1 MRAAEQADSRAGET
15 AAPQV
20 GETVAAQAGETGA
33 ARTGGSGEMAL
44 AQAEVVAAG
53 WRGAGRYA
61 PSPSGDLHLG
71 NFRTAVLAWLF
82 AKHEGR
88 EFRMRIDDI
97 DAQRSSEESAEQQLL
112 DLATMGI
119 GYEGRLW
126 RQQECW
132 SEYEK
137 ALQALREKGLVYECY
152 CSRKDIAEAVRAP
165 HAAPGAYPGTC
176 RELGESE
183 RAAKRA
189 ELAARGRVPALR
201 LRAGVD
207 EWEVRERFAVGA
219 DGGSA
224 SDGSAGG
231 VYRGAV
237 DDMVLRRG
245 GNVPKASAG
254 GGDAGASAG
263 GNAVA
268 DAMDGEASAGASARA
283 QGEPVNRNYA
293 YNLAVVVDDALAGV
307 GQVVRGDDL
316 LSSAPRQA
324 YLAHLLGVP
333 PVEYVHVPLVLGPD
347 GKRLAKRDGAVT
359 LRDFP
364 DGAEGMMRWI
374 AESLG
379 EAVDISA
386 AEAAGAAGAAAESGA
401 AEAVGATG
409 TAAETGA
416 VETAGA
422 ETAET
427 GVAKAAGATG
437 IDATAGGIT
446 PTALLRTFRPELLP
460 REPVTWQPTETSAN

>member
-1 MRAAEQADSRAGET
+1 M
-15 AAPQV
+15 
-20 GETVAAQAGETGA
+20 
-33 ARTGGSGEMAL
+33 
-44 AQAEVVAAG
+44 AEVASG
-53 WRGAGRYA
+53 GQRGAGRYA

-97 DAQRSSEESAEQQLL
+97 DAQRSSEESAKQQLW

-137 ALQALREKGLVYECY
+137 ALEALRVRGLVYECY

-176 RELGESE
+176 RDLGESE

-207 EWEVRERFAVGA
+207 EWEVRERFAVG
-219 DGGSA
+219 
-224 SDGSAGG
+224 GG

-245 GNVPKASAG
+245 GNAPKGAG
-254 GGDAGASAG
+254 APDGGDAGPGVGASAG
-263 GNAVA
+263 GA
-268 DAMDGEASAGASARA
+268 DSGG
-283 QGEPVNRNYA
+283 QVNRDYA

-324 YLAHLLGVP
+324 YLAHLLGLP

-364 DGAEGMMRWI
+364 GGAQGMLRWI
-374 AESLG
+374 ADSLG
-379 EAVDISA
+379 EAVDVSA
-386 AEAAGAAGAAAESGA
+386 AEAAGAAGAAGATEAAGTGEAGA
-401 AEAVGATG
+401 AEVP
-409 TAAETGA
+409 
-416 VETAGA
+416 
-422 ETAET
+422 
-427 GVAKAAGATG
+427 AAG
-437 IDATAGGIT
+437 GGT
-446 PTALLRTFRPELLP
+446 SPADMLRNFRPELLP
-460 REPVTWQPTETSAN
+460 REPVTWRPAENAED

>member
-1 MRAAEQADSRAGET
+1 METGGDGMTRAEAQAAPAAEEQ
-15 AAPQV
+15 
-20 GETVAAQAGETGA
+20 AAQAGETQA
-33 ARTGGSGEMAL
+33 EPQAGE
-44 AQAEVVAAG
+44 AQAAQAGELAEVASG
-53 WRGAGRYA
+53 GQRGAGRYA

-97 DAQRSSEESAEQQLL
+97 DAQRSSEESAKQQLR

-119 GYEGRLW
+119 GFEGRLW

-137 ALQALREKGLVYECY
+137 ALQALRVRGLVYECY

-207 EWEVRERFAVGA
+207 EWEVRERFAVG
-219 DGGSA
+219 
-224 SDGSAGG
+224 GG

-245 GNVPKASAG
+245 GNAPKGAGARAGAGVGAGAPDG
-254 GGDAGASAG
+254 GGADSG
-263 GNAVA
+263 G
-268 DAMDGEASAGASARA
+268 
-283 QGEPVNRNYA
+283 QVNRDYA

-324 YLAHLLGVP
+324 YLAHLLGLP

-364 DGAEGMMRWI
+364 GGAQGMLRWI

-379 EAVDISA
+379 EAVDVSA
-386 AEAAGAAGAAAESGA
+386 AEAAGAAGADGA
-401 AEAVGATG
+401 AEAAGTG
-409 TAAETGA
+409 EAGAAE
-416 VETAGA
+416 VP
-422 ETAET
+422 
-427 GVAKAAGATG
+427 AAG
-437 IDATAGGIT
+437 GGIS
-446 PTALLRTFRPELLP
+446 PADMLRNFRPELLP
-460 REPVTWQPTETSAN
+460 REPVTWRPAGTLAD

>member
-1 MRAAEQADSRAGET
+1 M
-15 AAPQV
+15 
-20 GETVAAQAGETGA
+20 
-33 ARTGGSGEMAL
+33 
-44 AQAEVVAAG
+44 AEVASG
-53 WRGAGRYA
+53 GQRGAGRYA

-88 EFRMRIDDI
+88 EFRIRIDDI
-97 DAQRSSEESAEQQLL
+97 DAQRSSEESAKQQLR

-137 ALQALREKGLVYECY
+137 ALEALRVRGLVYECY

-165 HAAPGAYPGTC
+165 HAAPGAC

-207 EWEVRERFAVGA
+207 EWEVRERFAVG
-219 DGGSA
+219 
-224 SDGSAGG
+224 GG

-245 GNVPKASAG
+245 GNAPKGAG
-254 GGDAGASAG
+254 ARAGAGAGGDAGAG
-263 GNAVA
+263 
-268 DAMDGEASAGASARA
+268 AGAGPPGG
-283 QGEPVNRNYA
+283 QVNRDYA

-324 YLAHLLGVP
+324 YLAHLLGLP

-364 DGAEGMMRWI
+364 GGAQGMLRWI
-374 AESLG
+374 ADSLG

-386 AEAAGAAGAAAESGA
+386 AETVGAEVEAAGAAGAAGEP
-401 AEAVGATG
+401 EVAVG
-409 TAAETGA
+409 
-416 VETAGA
+416 
-422 ETAET
+422 
-427 GVAKAAGATG
+427 
-437 IDATAGGIT
+437 GGIS
-446 PTALLRTFRPELLP
+446 PADMLRTFRPELLP
-460 REPVTWQPTETSAN
+460 REPVTWRPAENAEA

>member
-1 MRAAEQADSRAGET
+1 MTRAEAV
-15 AAPQV
+15 QV
-20 GETVAAQAGETGA
+20 AQAAQAAE
-33 ARTGGSGEMAL
+33 
-44 AQAEVVAAG
+44 AQAAQATELAEVASG
-53 WRGAGRYA
+53 GQRGAGRYA

-97 DAQRSSEESAEQQLL
+97 DAQRSSEESAKQQLQ

-119 GYEGRLW
+119 GFEGRLW

-176 RELGESE
+176 RDLGESE

-207 EWEVRERFAVGA
+207 EWEVRERFAVG
-219 DGGSA
+219 
-224 SDGSAGG
+224 GG

-245 GNVPKASAG
+245 GNAPKGAGAGVGAG
-254 GGDAGASAG
+254 GAPDGGGADSG
-263 GNAVA
+263 G
-268 DAMDGEASAGASARA
+268 
-283 QGEPVNRNYA
+283 QVNRDYA

-324 YLAHLLGVP
+324 YLAHLLGLP

-364 DGAEGMMRWI
+364 GGAQGMLRWI
-374 AESLG
+374 ADSLG
-379 EAVDISA
+379 EAVDVSA
-386 AEAAGAAGAAAESGA
+386 AETVGAEVEAAGVAGAAGEP
-401 AEAVGATG
+401 EVAVG
-409 TAAETGA
+409 
-416 VETAGA
+416 
-422 ETAET
+422 
-427 GVAKAAGATG
+427 
-437 IDATAGGIT
+437 GGIS
-446 PTALLRTFRPELLP
+446 PAGMLRTFRPELLP
-460 REPVTWQPTETSAN
+460 REPVTWRPAENAED

>member
-1 MRAAEQADSRAGET
+1 MVRAAGQAEAAGGEQRGLVARAAEAAIAEQVDSRAGET
-15 AAPQV
+15 AQV
-20 GETVAAQAGETGA
+20 QK
-33 ARTGGSGEMAL
+33 
-44 AQAEVVAAG
+44 AES
-53 WRGAGRYA
+53 RGAGRYA

-97 DAQRSSEESAEQQLL
+97 DAQRSSEESAKQQLL

-137 ALQALREKGLVYECY
+137 ALQTLREKGLVYECY

-165 HAAPGAYPGTC
+165 HAVPGAYPGTC
-176 RELGESE
+176 RDLGESE

-207 EWEVRERFAVGA
+207 EWEVRERFAVE
-219 DGGSA
+219 
-224 SDGSAGG
+224 GG

-245 GNVPKASAG
+245 GNAPKGSGA
-254 GGDAGASAG
+254 GGDAGAPG
-263 GNAVA
+263 GDVKA
-268 DAMDGEASAGASARA
+268 DGGAGAPGGS
-283 QGEPVNRNYA
+283 VNRDYA

-324 YLAHLLGVP
+324 YLAHLLGLP

-364 DGAEGMMRWI
+364 GGAEGMLRWI

-386 AEAAGAAGAAAESGA
+386 AEVMA
-401 AEAVGATG
+401 
-409 TAAETGA
+409 
-416 VETAGA
+416 
-422 ETAET
+422 AET
-427 GVAKAAGATG
+427 GVADANAVGASSVEMAGTEAEAA
-437 IDATAGGIT
+437 DAGGIT
-446 PTALLRTFRPELLP
+446 PAALLPTFRPELLP
-460 REPVTWQPTETSAN
+460 RGPVTWRPEDTPAD

>member
-1 MRAAEQADSRAGET
+1 MVRAAEQAET
-15 AAPQV
+15 AGGDKPAAERP
-20 GETVAAQAGETGA
+20 GEPGGE
-33 ARTGGSGEMAL
+33 R
-44 AQAEVVAAG
+44 
-53 WRGAGRYA
+53 RGAGRYA

-97 DAQRSSEESAEQQLL
+97 DAQRSSEESAKQQLL

-119 GYEGRLW
+119 GHEGRLW

-165 HAAPGAYPGTC
+165 HAVPGAYPGTC
-176 RELGESE
+176 RDLGESE

-207 EWEVRERFAVGA
+207 EWEVRERFAVE
-219 DGGSA
+219 
-224 SDGSAGG
+224 GG

-245 GNVPKASAG
+245 GNAPKGSGAG
-254 GGDAGASAG
+254 VGAAAPDGGDAGAGAG
-263 GNAVA
+263 GDTGV
-268 DAMDGEASAGASARA
+268 
-283 QGEPVNRNYA
+283 PVNRDYA

-324 YLAHLLGVP
+324 YLAHLLGLP

-364 DGAEGMMRWI
+364 GGAEGMLRWI

-379 EAVDISA
+379 EAVDVSA
-386 AEAAGAAGAAAESGA
+386 AETAAAETVGAEVEAAGVAGAAGEP
-401 AEAVGATG
+401 E
-409 TAAETGA
+409 
-416 VETAGA
+416 
-422 ETAET
+422 
-427 GVAKAAGATG
+427 AAG
-437 IDATAGGIT
+437 AGGIT
-446 PTALLRTFRPELLP
+446 PAGLLPTFWPELLP
-460 REPVTWQPTETSAN
+460 REPVTWHPAETPAD

>member
-1 MRAAEQADSRAGET
+1 MVRAAEQAEAAGGEQRGLEARAVEAAIAERAGET
-15 AAPQV
+15 AQ
-20 GETVAAQAGETGA
+20 AQQTE
-33 ARTGGSGEMAL
+33 S
-44 AQAEVVAAG
+44 
-53 WRGAGRYA
+53 RGAGRYA

-176 RELGESE
+176 RDLGESE

-245 GNVPKASAG
+245 GNVPKVSAG

-263 GNAVA
+263 VNAGA
-268 DAMDGEASAGASARA
+268 DAMGGDAGAGAGA
-283 QGEPVNRNYA
+283 DAPGGPVNRDYA

-324 YLAHLLGVP
+324 YLAHLLGLP

-347 GKRLAKRDGAVT
+347 GKL
-359 LRDFP
+359 
-364 DGAEGMMRWI
+364 
-374 AESLG
+374 SL
-379 EAVDISA
+379 IH
-386 AEAAGAAGAAAESGA
+386 
-401 AEAVGATG
+401 
-409 TAAETGA
+409 
-416 VETAGA
+416 
-422 ETAET
+422 
-427 GVAKAAGATG
+427 
-437 IDATAGGIT
+437 I
-446 PTALLRTFRPELLP
+446 
-460 REPVTWQPTETSAN
+460 

>member
-1 MRAAEQADSRAGET
+1 MVREAEQAEVAGGETRAAEEQATAEAATVEQAET
-15 AAPQV
+15 AGGDKPAAERP
-20 GETVAAQAGETGA
+20 GEPGGE
-33 ARTGGSGEMAL
+33 R
-44 AQAEVVAAG
+44 
-53 WRGAGRYA
+53 RGAGRYA

-97 DAQRSSEESAEQQLL
+97 DAQRSSEESAKQQLL

-119 GYEGRLW
+119 GHEGRLW

-132 SEYEK
+132 SEYEN

-165 HAAPGAYPGTC
+165 HAVPGAYPGTC
-176 RELGESE
+176 RDLGESE

-189 ELAARGRVPALR
+189 ELTARGRVPALR

-207 EWEVRERFAVGA
+207 EWEVRERFAVE
-219 DGGSA
+219 
-224 SDGSAGG
+224 GG

-245 GNVPKASAG
+245 GNAPKGSGAG
-254 GGDAGASAG
+254 VGAAAPDGGDAGAGAG
-263 GNAVA
+263 GDTGV
-268 DAMDGEASAGASARA
+268 
-283 QGEPVNRNYA
+283 PVNRDYA
-293 YNLAVVVDDALAGV
+293 YNLAVVVDDTLAGV

-324 YLAHLLGVP
+324 YLAHLLGLP

-364 DGAEGMMRWI
+364 GGAEGMLRWI

-379 EAVDISA
+379 EAVDVSA
-386 AEAAGAAGAAAESGA
+386 AETAAAET
-401 AEAVGATG
+401 VGA
-409 TAAETGA
+409 E
-416 VETAGA
+416 VE
-422 ETAET
+422 
-427 GVAKAAGATG
+427 AAG
-437 IDATAGGIT
+437 AGGIT
-446 PTALLRTFRPELLP
+446 PAGLLPTFWPELLP
-460 REPVTWQPTETSAN
+460 REPVTWHPAETPAD

>member
-1 MRAAEQADSRAGET
+1 MPGKPGRPEDWKTGKPDAGGGGMVRAE
-15 AAPQV
+15 
-20 GETVAAQAGETGA
+20 AQAGELAEA
-33 ARTGGSGEMAL
+33 ASGE
-44 AQAEVVAAG
+44 Q
-53 WRGAGRYA
+53 RGAGRYA

-97 DAQRSSEESAEQQLL
+97 DAQRSSEESAKQQLL

-176 RELGESE
+176 RDLGESE

-189 ELAARGRVPALR
+189 ELAARRRVPALR
-201 LRAGVD
+201 LRAEVD
-207 EWEVRERFAVGA
+207 EWEVRERFAVE
-219 DGGSA
+219 
-224 SDGSAGG
+224 GG

-237 DDMVLRRG
+237 DDMVLRRV
-245 GNVPKASAG
+245 GNAPKASTGA
-254 GGDAGASAG
+254 GGDAGAG
-263 GNAVA
+263 
-268 DAMDGEASAGASARA
+268 AGAP
-283 QGEPVNRNYA
+283 GVPVNRDYA

-324 YLAHLLGVP
+324 YLAHLLGLP

-364 DGAEGMMRWI
+364 GGAEGMLRWI
-374 AESLG
+374 ADSLG
-379 EAVDISA
+379 EAVDVSA
-386 AEAAGAAGAAAESGA
+386 AEAAG
-401 AEAVGATG
+401 
-409 TAAETGA
+409 
-416 VETAGA
+416 
-422 ETAET
+422 
-427 GVAKAAGATG
+427 
-437 IDATAGGIT
+437 GIT
-446 PTALLRTFRPELLP
+446 PAALLSTFRPELLP
-460 REPVTWQPTETSAN
+460 HEPVTWHPAENAEG

>member
-1 MRAAEQADSRAGET
+1 MPEKVETGGDGMTRAEAVQVAQAAQAAEAQ
-15 AAPQV
+15 
-20 GETVAAQAGETGA
+20 AAQAGE
-33 ARTGGSGEMAL
+33 L
-44 AQAEVVAAG
+44 AEVASG
-53 WRGAGRYA
+53 GQRGAGRYA

-97 DAQRSSEESAEQQLL
+97 DAQRSSEESAKQQLR

-119 GYEGRLW
+119 GFEGRLW

-137 ALQALREKGLVYECY
+137 ALEALRVRGLVYECY

-207 EWEVRERFAVGA
+207 EWEVRERFAVG
-219 DGGSA
+219 
-224 SDGSAGG
+224 GG

-245 GNVPKASAG
+245 GNAPKGAGAGVGAGAPDG
-254 GGDAGASAG
+254 GGAARPGVGASAG
-263 GNAVA
+263 GAA
-268 DAMDGEASAGASARA
+268 AGG
-283 QGEPVNRNYA
+283 QVNRDYA

-324 YLAHLLGVP
+324 YLAHLLGLP

-364 DGAEGMMRWI
+364 GGAQGMLRWI
-374 AESLG
+374 ADSLG
-379 EAVDISA
+379 EAVDVSA
-386 AEAAGAAGAAAESGA
+386 AEAAGAAGADGA
-401 AEAVGATG
+401 AEAAGTG
-409 TAAETGA
+409 EAGAAE
-416 VETAGA
+416 VP
-422 ETAET
+422 
-427 GVAKAAGATG
+427 AAG
-437 IDATAGGIT
+437 GGIS
-446 PTALLRTFRPELLP
+446 PADMLRNFRPELLP
-460 REPVTWQPTETSAN
+460 REPVTWRSAENAED

>member
-1 MRAAEQADSRAGET
+1 M
-15 AAPQV
+15 
-20 GETVAAQAGETGA
+20 
-33 ARTGGSGEMAL
+33 
-44 AQAEVVAAG
+44 AEVASG
-53 WRGAGRYA
+53 GQRGAGRYA

-97 DAQRSSEESAEQQLL
+97 DAQRSSEESAKQQLR

-119 GYEGRLW
+119 GFEGRLW

-137 ALQALREKGLVYECY
+137 ALQTLREKGLAYECY

-207 EWEVRERFAVGA
+207 EWEVRERFAVG
-219 DGGSA
+219 
-224 SDGSAGG
+224 GG

-245 GNVPKASAG
+245 GNAPKGAGAGVGAGAPDG
-254 GGDAGASAG
+254 GGAARPGVGASAG
-263 GNAVA
+263 GA
-268 DAMDGEASAGASARA
+268 DSGG
-283 QGEPVNRNYA
+283 QVNRDYA

-324 YLAHLLGVP
+324 YLAHLLGLP

-364 DGAEGMMRWI
+364 GGAQGMLRWI
-374 AESLG
+374 ADSLG
-379 EAVDISA
+379 EAVDVSA
-386 AEAAGAAGAAAESGA
+386 AETVGAEVEAAGAAGAAGEP
-401 AEAVGATG
+401 EVAVG
-409 TAAETGA
+409 
-416 VETAGA
+416 
-422 ETAET
+422 
-427 GVAKAAGATG
+427 
-437 IDATAGGIT
+437 GGIT
-446 PTALLRTFRPELLP
+446 PADMLRTFRPELLP
-460 REPVTWQPTETSAN
+460 REPVTWRPAENAEG

>member
-1 MRAAEQADSRAGET
+1 MPGIPEVGGDGMVRAAEQAEAAGGEQRGSEKRAAEAAIAEQVDSRAGET
-15 AAPQV
+15 AQ
-20 GETVAAQAGETGA
+20 AQK
-33 ARTGGSGEMAL
+33 
-44 AQAEVVAAG
+44 AES
-53 WRGAGRYA
+53 RGAGRYA

-97 DAQRSSEESAEQQLL
+97 DAQRSSEESAKQQLL

-137 ALQALREKGLVYECY
+137 ALQGLREKGLVYECY

-176 RELGESE
+176 RDLGESE

-201 LRAGVD
+201 LRAGVA
-207 EWEVRERFAVGA
+207 EWEVRERFAV
-219 DGGSA
+219 S
-224 SDGSAGG
+224 GG

-245 GNVPKASAG
+245 GNAPKASGAPG
-254 GGDAGASAG
+254 GGGAEVPSSGDAGAG
-263 GNAVA
+263 
-268 DAMDGEASAGASARA
+268 AGAP
-283 QGEPVNRNYA
+283 GGPVNRDYA

-324 YLAHLLGVP
+324 YLAHLLGLP

-364 DGAEGMMRWI
+364 GGAEGMMRWI

-386 AEAAGAAGAAAESGA
+386 AEAAGVTGAVAESGA
-401 AEAVGATG
+401 VEAVGATG
-409 TAAETGA
+409 TAAESGLA
-416 VETAGA
+416 ETTGA
-422 ETAET
+422 ETE
-427 GVAKAAGATG
+427 AAGA
-437 IDATAGGIT
+437 AGGIT
-446 PTALLRTFRPELLP
+446 PAALLPTFRPELLP
-460 REPVTWQPTETSAN
+460 REPVTWRPAGTLAD

>member
-1 MRAAEQADSRAGET
+1 MVRAAEQAGET
-15 AAPQV
+15 AQ
-20 GETVAAQAGETGA
+20 AQK
-33 ARTGGSGEMAL
+33 
-44 AQAEVVAAG
+44 AES
-53 WRGAGRYA
+53 RGAGRYA

-112 DLATMGI
+112 ALATMGI

-137 ALQALREKGLVYECY
+137 ALQGLREKGLVYECY

-165 HAAPGAYPGTC
+165 HAVPGAYPGTC
-176 RELGESE
+176 RDLGESE

-207 EWEVRERFAVGA
+207 EWEVRERFAVE
-219 DGGSA
+219 
-224 SDGSAGG
+224 GG

-245 GNVPKASAG
+245 GNAPKASGAPG
-254 GGDAGASAG
+254 GGGAEVPSSGDAGAG
-263 GNAVA
+263 
-268 DAMDGEASAGASARA
+268 AGAP
-283 QGEPVNRNYA
+283 GGPVNRDYA

-324 YLAHLLGVP
+324 YLAHLLGLP

-364 DGAEGMMRWI
+364 GGAEGMLRWI

-386 AEAAGAAGAAAESGA
+386 AGA
-401 AEAVGATG
+401 
-409 TAAETGA
+409 
-416 VETAGA
+416 
-422 ETAET
+422 
-427 GVAKAAGATG
+427 
-437 IDATAGGIT
+437 AGGIT
-446 PTALLRTFRPELLP
+446 PAALLPTFRPELLP
-460 REPVTWQPTETSAN
+460 RGPIAWRPEDTPAD

>member
-1 MRAAEQADSRAGET
+1 MVRAAEQAEAAGGEQRGLEARAVEAAIAERAGET
-15 AAPQV
+15 AQ
-20 GETVAAQAGETGA
+20 AQQTE
-33 ARTGGSGEMAL
+33 S
-44 AQAEVVAAG
+44 
-53 WRGAGRYA
+53 RGAGRYA

-176 RELGESE
+176 RDLGESE

-245 GNVPKASAG
+245 GNVPKVSAG

-263 GNAVA
+263 VNAGA
-268 DAMDGEASAGASARA
+268 DAMGGDAGAGAGA
-283 QGEPVNRNYA
+283 DAPGGPVNRDYA

-324 YLAHLLGVP
+324 YLAHLLGLP

-364 DGAEGMMRWI
+364 GGAEGMMRWI
-374 AESLG
+374 VESLG

-386 AEAAGAAGAAAESGA
+386 AEAAGAAG
-401 AEAVGATG
+401 
-409 TAAETGA
+409 
-416 VETAGA
+416 
-422 ETAET
+422 
-427 GVAKAAGATG
+427 
-437 IDATAGGIT
+437 GIT
-446 PTALLRTFRPELLP
+446 PAALLPTFRPDQLP
-460 REPVTWQPTETSAN
+460 REPVIWRPTGTPAD

>member
-1 MRAAEQADSRAGET
+1 MTRAEAVQT
-15 AAPQV
+15 AQ
-20 GETVAAQAGETGA
+20 AAQA
-33 ARTGGSGEMAL
+33 
-44 AQAEVVAAG
+44 AQAAEAQEPPAGELTEVASG
-53 WRGAGRYA
+53 GQRGAGRYA

-97 DAQRSSEESAEQQLL
+97 DAQRSSEESAKQQLW

-137 ALQALREKGLVYECY
+137 ALEALRARGLVYECY

-176 RELGESE
+176 RDLGESE

-207 EWEVRERFAVGA
+207 EWEVRERFAVG
-219 DGGSA
+219 
-224 SDGSAGG
+224 GG

-245 GNVPKASAG
+245 GNAPKGAGAGVGAGAPDG
-254 GGDAGASAG
+254 GGAARPGVGASAG
-263 GNAVA
+263 GAA
-268 DAMDGEASAGASARA
+268 AGG
-283 QGEPVNRNYA
+283 QVNRDYA

-324 YLAHLLGVP
+324 YLAHLLGLP

-364 DGAEGMMRWI
+364 GGAQGMLRWI
-374 AESLG
+374 ADSLG
-379 EAVDISA
+379 EAVDVSA
-386 AEAAGAAGAAAESGA
+386 AETVGAEVEAAGAVGAAGER
-401 AEAVGATG
+401 E
-409 TAAETGA
+409 
-416 VETAGA
+416 
-422 ETAET
+422 
-427 GVAKAAGATG
+427 AAGV
-437 IDATAGGIT
+437 AGGIT
-446 PTALLRTFRPELLP
+446 PADMLRTFRPELLP
-460 REPVTWQPTETSAN
+460 REPVTWRPAENAED

>member
-1 MRAAEQADSRAGET
+1 MVRAAEQAEAAGGEQRGSEKRAAEAAIAEQVDSRAGET
-15 AAPQV
+15 AQ
-20 GETVAAQAGETGA
+20 AQK
-33 ARTGGSGEMAL
+33 
-44 AQAEVVAAG
+44 AES
-53 WRGAGRYA
+53 RGAGRYA

-97 DAQRSSEESAEQQLL
+97 DAQRSSEESAKQQLL

-137 ALQALREKGLVYECY
+137 ALQGLREKGLVYECY

-176 RELGESE
+176 RDLGESE

-207 EWEVRERFAVGA
+207 EWEVRERFAV
-219 DGGSA
+219 S
-224 SDGSAGG
+224 GG

-245 GNVPKASAG
+245 GNAPKGSGAG
-254 GGDAGASAG
+254 VGAAAPDAGDAGAG
-263 GNAVA
+263 
-268 DAMDGEASAGASARA
+268 AGAP
-283 QGEPVNRNYA
+283 GGPVNRDYA

-324 YLAHLLGVP
+324 YLAHLLGLP

-364 DGAEGMMRWI
+364 GGAEGMLRWI

-379 EAVDISA
+379 EAVDVSA
-386 AEAAGAAGAAAESGA
+386 AEAMAAE
-401 AEAVGATG
+401 VL
-409 TAAETGA
+409 
-416 VETAGA
+416 
-422 ETAET
+422 TAET
-427 GVAKAAGATG
+427 GVADANAVGASSVEMAGTEAESAGA
-437 IDATAGGIT
+437 AGGIT
-446 PTALLRTFRPELLP
+446 PAALLPTFRPELLP
-460 REPVTWQPTETSAN
+460 RGPVTWRPEDTPAD

>member
-1 MRAAEQADSRAGET
+1 MVRAAEQAEAAGGEQRGLEARAVEAAIAERAGET
-15 AAPQV
+15 AQ
-20 GETVAAQAGETGA
+20 AQQTE
-33 ARTGGSGEMAL
+33 S
-44 AQAEVVAAG
+44 
-53 WRGAGRYA
+53 RGAGRYA

-71 NFRTAVLAWLF
+71 NLRTAVLAWLF

-97 DAQRSSEESAEQQLL
+97 DSQRSSEESAEQQLL
-112 DLATMGI
+112 DLSTMGI

-176 RELGESE
+176 RDLEESE

-263 GNAVA
+263 ANAGA
-268 DAMDGEASAGASARA
+268 DAMGGDAGAGAGA
-283 QGEPVNRNYA
+283 DAPGGPVNRDYA

-324 YLAHLLGVP
+324 YLAHLLGLP

-364 DGAEGMMRWI
+364 GGAEGMMRWI

-386 AEAAGAAGAAAESGA
+386 AEAAGAAG
-401 AEAVGATG
+401 
-409 TAAETGA
+409 
-416 VETAGA
+416 
-422 ETAET
+422 
-427 GVAKAAGATG
+427 
-437 IDATAGGIT
+437 GIT
-446 PTALLRTFRPELLP
+446 PAALLPTFRPELLP
-460 REPVTWQPTETSAN
+460 REPVIWRPAGTLAD

>member
-1 MRAAEQADSRAGET
+1 MPGIPEVGGDGMVRAAEQAEAAGGEQRGAEKRAAEAAIAEQVDSRAGET
-15 AAPQV
+15 AQ
-20 GETVAAQAGETGA
+20 AQK
-33 ARTGGSGEMAL
+33 
-44 AQAEVVAAG
+44 AES
-53 WRGAGRYA
+53 RGAGRYA

-97 DAQRSSEESAEQQLL
+97 DAQRSSEESAKQQLL

-132 SEYEK
+132 SEYET
-137 ALQALREKGLVYECY
+137 ALQDLREKGLVYECY

-176 RELGESE
+176 RDLGESE

-201 LRAGVD
+201 LRAGVA
-207 EWEVRERFAVGA
+207 EWEVRERFAV
-219 DGGSA
+219 S
-224 SDGSAGG
+224 GG

-245 GNVPKASAG
+245 GNAPKASGAPSS
-254 GGDAGASAG
+254 GDAGVPG
-263 GNAVA
+263 GRA
-268 DAMDGEASAGASARA
+268 AGADGGAGA
-283 QGEPVNRNYA
+283 GAPGGPVNRDYA

-324 YLAHLLGVP
+324 YLAHLLGLP

-359 LRDFP
+359 LREMLREREIGEVVGQIAVSIGCPGVESVDGLLTDFDP
-364 DGAEGMMRWI
+364 GA
-374 AESLG
+374 
-379 EAVDISA
+379 
-386 AEAAGAAGAAAESGA
+386 
-401 AEAVGATG
+401 
-409 TAAETGA
+409 
-416 VETAGA
+416 
-422 ETAET
+422 
-427 GVAKAAGATG
+427 
-437 IDATAGGIT
+437 
-446 PTALLRTFRPELLP
+446 LP
-460 REPVTWQPTETSAN
+460 REPWVWEG

>member
-1 MRAAEQADSRAGET
+1 MAAPAGELT
-15 AAPQV
+15 
-20 GETVAAQAGETGA
+20 EVA
-33 ARTGGSGEMAL
+33 GGR
-44 AQAEVVAAG
+44 Q
-53 WRGAGRYA
+53 RGAGRYA

-97 DAQRSSEESAEQQLL
+97 DAQRSSEESAKQQLR

-119 GYEGRLW
+119 GFEGRLW

-207 EWEVRERFAVGA
+207 EWEVRERFAVG
-219 DGGSA
+219 
-224 SDGSAGG
+224 GG

-245 GNVPKASAG
+245 GNAPKGAG
-254 GGDAGASAG
+254 ARAGAGAGGDAGAG
-263 GNAVA
+263 
-268 DAMDGEASAGASARA
+268 AGAGPPGG
-283 QGEPVNRNYA
+283 QVNRDYA

-324 YLAHLLGVP
+324 YLAHLLGLP

-364 DGAEGMMRWI
+364 GGAQGMLRWI
-374 AESLG
+374 ADSLG
-379 EAVDISA
+379 EAVDVSA
-386 AEAAGAAGAAAESGA
+386 AETVGAEVEAAGAAGAAGEREA
-401 AEAVGATG
+401 A
-409 TAAETGA
+409 
-416 VETAGA
+416 
-422 ETAET
+422 
-427 GVAKAAGATG
+427 GVAGAAGATEAAG
-437 IDATAGGIT
+437 AGGIT
-446 PTALLRTFRPELLP
+446 PAALLRTFRPELLP
-460 REPVTWQPTETSAN
+460 REPVTWRPAENAED

>member
-1 MRAAEQADSRAGET
+1 MVRAAGQMETAGGEQRGSEARAAEA
-15 AAPQV
+15 
-20 GETVAAQAGETGA
+20 
-33 ARTGGSGEMAL
+33 
-44 AQAEVVAAG
+44 AEVEAASG
-53 WRGAGRYA
+53 GQRGAGRYA

-97 DAQRSSEESAEQQLL
+97 DAQRSSEESAKQQLL

-137 ALQALREKGLVYECY
+137 ALEALREKGLVYECY

-176 RELGESE
+176 RDLGESE

-189 ELAARGRVPALR
+189 ELTARGRVPALR
-201 LRAGVD
+201 LRAEVD

-219 DGGSA
+219 NGTGANGGNV
-224 SDGSAGG
+224 SDGSVGG
-231 VYRGAV
+231 VYRGVV

-245 GNVPKASAG
+245 GNVPKVSAG

-263 GNAVA
+263 VNAGA
-268 DAMDGEASAGASARA
+268 DAMGGDAGAGAGA
-283 QGEPVNRNYA
+283 DAPGGPVNRDYA

-324 YLAHLLGVP
+324 YLAHLLGLP

-364 DGAEGMMRWI
+364 GGAEGMLRWI

-379 EAVDISA
+379 EAVDVSA
-386 AEAAGAAGAAAESGA
+386 AEAAAAR
-401 AEAVGATG
+401 
-409 TAAETGA
+409 
-416 VETAGA
+416 
-422 ETAET
+422 
-427 GVAKAAGATG
+427 
-437 IDATAGGIT
+437 GIT
-446 PTALLRTFRPELLP
+446 PAALLPTFRPELLP
-460 REPVTWQPTETSAN
+460 REPVTWHPAENAEG

>member
-1 MRAAEQADSRAGET
+1 MVRTGKQPGARAQGGE
-15 AAPQV
+15 
-20 GETVAAQAGETGA
+20 AAQAVGD
-33 ARTGGSGEMAL
+33 L
-44 AQAEVVAAG
+44 ASAG
-53 WRGAGRYA
+53 VEGAGRYA

-71 NFRTAVLAWLF
+71 NLRTAVLAWLF

-97 DAQRSSEESAEQQLL
+97 DAQRSSEESAKQQLL

-119 GYEGRLW
+119 GYEGKLW

-137 ALQALREKGLVYECY
+137 ALQSLREKGLVYECY

-176 RELGESE
+176 RDLGESE

-219 DGGSA
+219 GSKA
-224 SDGSAGG
+224 SDGEAPGSERLGRESLGGEYAGG

-245 GNVPKASAG
+245 GNVPKTSAG

-263 GNAVA
+263 GNAVVG
-268 DAMDGEASAGASARA
+268 AMGGEASAGGGAGGGAGGAGSLA
-283 QGEPVNRNYA
+283 PVNRDYA

-324 YLAHLLGVP
+324 YLAHLLGLP

-364 DGAEGMMRWI
+364 GGAEGMMRWI

-386 AEAAGAAGAAAESGA
+386 AEAAGAAG
-401 AEAVGATG
+401 
-409 TAAETGA
+409 
-416 VETAGA
+416 
-422 ETAET
+422 
-427 GVAKAAGATG
+427 
-437 IDATAGGIT
+437 GIT
-446 PTALLRTFRPELLP
+446 PAALLPTFRPDQLP
-460 REPVTWQPTETSAN
+460 REPVIWRPTGTLAD

>member
-1 MRAAEQADSRAGET
+1 MPGKREVGGDGMVRAAEQAGET
-15 AAPQV
+15 AQ
-20 GETVAAQAGETGA
+20 AQK
-33 ARTGGSGEMAL
+33 
-44 AQAEVVAAG
+44 AES
-53 WRGAGRYA
+53 RGAGRYA

-97 DAQRSSEESAEQQLL
+97 DAQRSSEESAKQQLL

-137 ALQALREKGLVYECY
+137 ALQGLREKGLVYECY

-176 RELGESE
+176 RDLGESE

-201 LRAGVD
+201 LRAGVA
-207 EWEVRERFAVGA
+207 EWEVRERFAV
-219 DGGSA
+219 S
-224 SDGSAGG
+224 GG

-245 GNVPKASAG
+245 GNAPKGSGAG
-254 GGDAGASAG
+254 RAAGADGDAGAGAPG
-263 GNAVA
+263 G
-268 DAMDGEASAGASARA
+268 
-283 QGEPVNRNYA
+283 PVNRDYA

-324 YLAHLLGVP
+324 YLAHLLGLP

-364 DGAEGMMRWI
+364 GGAEGMLRWI

-379 EAVDISA
+379 EAVDVSA
-386 AEAAGAAGAAAESGA
+386 AEAMAAE
-401 AEAVGATG
+401 VL
-409 TAAETGA
+409 
-416 VETAGA
+416 
-422 ETAET
+422 TAET
-427 GVAKAAGATG
+427 GVADANAVGASSVEMAGTEAESAGA
-437 IDATAGGIT
+437 AGGIT
-446 PTALLRTFRPELLP
+446 PAALLPTFRPELLP
-460 REPVTWQPTETSAN
+460 RGPVTWRPEDTPAD

>member
-1 MRAAEQADSRAGET
+1 MTRAEAVQVAQAVQAAEAQ
-15 AAPQV
+15 
-20 GETVAAQAGETGA
+20 AAQATELTEVA
-33 ARTGGSGEMAL
+33 SGG
-44 AQAEVVAAG
+44 Q
-53 WRGAGRYA
+53 RGAGRYA

-88 EFRMRIDDI
+88 EFRIRIDDI
-97 DAQRSSEESAEQQLL
+97 DAQRSSEESAKQQLR

-137 ALQALREKGLVYECY
+137 ALEALRARGLVYECY

-176 RELGESE
+176 RDLGESE

-207 EWEVRERFAVGA
+207 EWEVRERFAVG
-219 DGGSA
+219 
-224 SDGSAGG
+224 GG

-245 GNVPKASAG
+245 GNAPKGAGAGVGAGAPDG
-254 GGDAGASAG
+254 GGAARPGVGASAG
-263 GNAVA
+263 GAA
-268 DAMDGEASAGASARA
+268 AGG
-283 QGEPVNRNYA
+283 QVNRDYA

-324 YLAHLLGVP
+324 YLAHLLGLP

-364 DGAEGMMRWI
+364 GGAQGMLRWI

-379 EAVDISA
+379 EAVDVSA
-386 AEAAGAAGAAAESGA
+386 AEAAGAAGADGA
-401 AEAVGATG
+401 AEAAGTG
-409 TAAETGA
+409 EAGAAE
-416 VETAGA
+416 VP
-422 ETAET
+422 
-427 GVAKAAGATG
+427 AAG
-437 IDATAGGIT
+437 GGIS
-446 PTALLRTFRPELLP
+446 PADMLRNFRPELLP
-460 REPVTWQPTETSAN
+460 REPVTWRPAENAED

>member
-1 MRAAEQADSRAGET
+1 MPEKVETGGDGMTRAEAQAAPAAEEQ
-15 AAPQV
+15 
-20 GETVAAQAGETGA
+20 AAQAGETQA
-33 ARTGGSGEMAL
+33 EPQAGE
-44 AQAEVVAAG
+44 AQAAQAGELAEVASG
-53 WRGAGRYA
+53 GQRGAGRYA

-97 DAQRSSEESAEQQLL
+97 DAQRSSEESAKQQLR

-119 GYEGRLW
+119 GFEGRLW

-137 ALQALREKGLVYECY
+137 ALQALRVRGLVYECY

-207 EWEVRERFAVGA
+207 EWEVRERFAVG
-219 DGGSA
+219 
-224 SDGSAGG
+224 GG

-245 GNVPKASAG
+245 GNAPKGAGARAGAGVGAGAPDG
-254 GGDAGASAG
+254 GGADSG
-263 GNAVA
+263 G
-268 DAMDGEASAGASARA
+268 
-283 QGEPVNRNYA
+283 QVNRDYA

-324 YLAHLLGVP
+324 YLAHLLGLP

-364 DGAEGMMRWI
+364 GGAQGMLRWI

-379 EAVDISA
+379 EAVDVSA
-386 AEAAGAAGAAAESGA
+386 AEAAGAAGADGA
-401 AEAVGATG
+401 AEAAGTG
-409 TAAETGA
+409 EAGAAE
-416 VETAGA
+416 VP
-422 ETAET
+422 
-427 GVAKAAGATG
+427 AAG
-437 IDATAGGIT
+437 GGIS
-446 PTALLRTFRPELLP
+446 PADMLRNFRPELLP
-460 REPVTWQPTETSAN
+460 REPVTWRPAGTLAD

>member
-1 MRAAEQADSRAGET
+1 MVRVAEQADSRAGE
-15 AAPQV
+15 AEVPQV
-20 GETVAAQAGETGA
+20 GETVAAQVGETAPPQVGETGA
-33 ARTGGSGEMAL
+33 ARTGGSGETAP
-44 AQAEVVAAG
+44 AQAKVAAAG
-53 WRGAGRYA
+53 VEGAGRYA

-112 DLATMGI
+112 DLSTMGI
-119 GYEGRLW
+119 TYDGEIR
-126 RQQECW
+126 RQQETW

-176 RELGESE
+176 RDLGESE

-254 GGDAGASAG
+254 GGDAGASVG
-263 GNAVA
+263 GNAGA
-268 DAMDGEASAGASARA
+268 DAMGGEASVGAGASGASGA
-283 QGEPVNRNYA
+283 GGAGSAEAVNRDYA

-324 YLAHLLGVP
+324 YLAHLLGLP

-364 DGAEGMMRWI
+364 GGAEGMMRWI
-374 AESLG
+374 AKSLG

-386 AEAAGAAGAAAESGA
+386 AEAAGAAG
-401 AEAVGATG
+401 
-409 TAAETGA
+409 
-416 VETAGA
+416 
-422 ETAET
+422 
-427 GVAKAAGATG
+427 
-437 IDATAGGIT
+437 GIT
-446 PTALLRTFRPELLP
+446 PAALLPTFRPELLP
-460 REPVTWQPTETSAN
+460 REPVTWRPAGTLAD

>member
-1 MRAAEQADSRAGET
+1 MPGIPEVGGDGMVRAAEQAEAAGGEQRGLEARAVEAAIAERAGET
-15 AAPQV
+15 AQ
-20 GETVAAQAGETGA
+20 AQQTE
-33 ARTGGSGEMAL
+33 S
-44 AQAEVVAAG
+44 
-53 WRGAGRYA
+53 RGAGRYA

-71 NFRTAVLAWLF
+71 NLRTAVLAWLF
-82 AKHEGR
+82 AKREGR

-97 DAQRSSEESAEQQLL
+97 DAQRSSQESAQQQLR
-112 DLATMGI
+112 DFAAMGI
-119 GYEGRLW
+119 TYDGEVRS
-126 RQQECW
+126 QQKTW

-176 RELGESE
+176 RDLGESE

-189 ELAARGRVPALR
+189 ELAARGRVLALR

-219 DGGSA
+219 GSKA
-224 SDGSAGG
+224 SDGEARDREGLGGECAGG
-231 VYRGAV
+231 VYRGVV

-263 GNAVA
+263 VNAGT
-268 DAMDGEASAGASARA
+268 DAMGGEASAGAGADA
-283 QGEPVNRNYA
+283 PGGPVNRDYA

-324 YLAHLLGVP
+324 YLAHLLGLP

-364 DGAEGMMRWI
+364 GGAEGMMRWI

-386 AEAAGAAGAAAESGA
+386 AEAAGAAG
-401 AEAVGATG
+401 
-409 TAAETGA
+409 
-416 VETAGA
+416 
-422 ETAET
+422 
-427 GVAKAAGATG
+427 
-437 IDATAGGIT
+437 GIT
-446 PTALLRTFRPELLP
+446 PAALLPTFRPELLP
-460 REPVTWQPTETSAN
+460 REPVIWRPAGTLAD

>member
-1 MRAAEQADSRAGET
+1 MVRAAEQAEATGGEQRGLEAQ
-15 AAPQV
+15 AAEAAIAERV
-20 GETVAAQAGETGA
+20 GEPGGE
-33 ARTGGSGEMAL
+33 R
-44 AQAEVVAAG
+44 
-53 WRGAGRYA
+53 RGAGRYA

-97 DAQRSSEESAEQQLL
+97 DSQRSSEESAEQQLL
-112 DLATMGI
+112 DLSTMGI

-176 RELGESE
+176 RDLGESE

-189 ELAARGRVPALR
+189 ELAERGRVPALR

-219 DGGSA
+219 DGTGADGGGA

-245 GNVPKASAG
+245 GNAPKAAGVPSGRAAGAPSGGDAGARGGGVVEAGGGAGAPG
-254 GGDAGASAG
+254 GGDAGAP
-263 GNAVA
+263 
-268 DAMDGEASAGASARA
+268 
-283 QGEPVNRNYA
+283 GEPVNRDYA

-324 YLAHLLGVP
+324 YLAHLLGLP
-333 PVEYVHVPLVLGPD
+333 TVEYVHVPLVLGPD

-359 LRDFP
+359 LRDFSG
-364 DGAEGMMRWI
+364 GAEGMLRWI

-386 AEAAGAAGAAAESGA
+386 AEAMAVEAGVADANAVGASSVEMAGEPEAAEAAGAGG
-401 AEAVGATG
+401 AEA
-409 TAAETGA
+409 
-416 VETAGA
+416 
-422 ETAET
+422 
-427 GVAKAAGATG
+427 
-437 IDATAGGIT
+437 AGGIT
-446 PTALLRTFRPELLP
+446 PAALLPTFRPELLP
-460 REPVTWQPTETSAN
+460 RGPVTWRPEDTPAD

>member
-1 MRAAEQADSRAGET
+1 MVRAVEQAE
-15 AAPQV
+15 AAS
-20 GETVAAQAGETGA
+20 
-33 ARTGGSGEMAL
+33 GG
-44 AQAEVVAAG
+44 Q
-53 WRGAGRYA
+53 RGAGRYA

-97 DAQRSSEESAEQQLL
+97 DAQRSSEESAKQQLL

-119 GYEGRLW
+119 AYEGRLW

-176 RELGESE
+176 RDLGESE

-245 GNVPKASAG
+245 GNAPKASEVPGGGGEGVPG
-254 GGDAGASAG
+254 GGDAGA
-263 GNAVA
+263 
-268 DAMDGEASAGASARA
+268 DAMGGEASAGAGAGTP
-283 QGEPVNRNYA
+283 GEPVNRDYA

-324 YLAHLLGVP
+324 YLAHLLGLP

-359 LRDFP
+359 LRDFLG
-364 DGAEGMMRWI
+364 GAEGMLRWI

-386 AEAAGAAGAAAESGA
+386 AEAAGAAG
-401 AEAVGATG
+401 
-409 TAAETGA
+409 
-416 VETAGA
+416 
-422 ETAET
+422 
-427 GVAKAAGATG
+427 
-437 IDATAGGIT
+437 GIT
-446 PTALLRTFRPELLP
+446 PAALLPTFRPELLP
-460 REPVTWQPTETSAN
+460 REPVIWRPTGTPAD

>member
-1 MRAAEQADSRAGET
+1 MVRAAEQAEAAGGEQRGSEKRAAEAAIAEQVDSRAGET
-15 AAPQV
+15 AQ
-20 GETVAAQAGETGA
+20 AQK
-33 ARTGGSGEMAL
+33 
-44 AQAEVVAAG
+44 AES
-53 WRGAGRYA
+53 RGAGRYA

-97 DAQRSSEESAEQQLL
+97 DAQRSSEESAKQQLL

-132 SEYEK
+132 SEYET
-137 ALQALREKGLVYECY
+137 ALQDLREKGLVYECY

-176 RELGESE
+176 RDLGESE

-207 EWEVRERFAVGA
+207 EWEVRERFAVE
-219 DGGSA
+219 
-224 SDGSAGG
+224 GG

-245 GNVPKASAG
+245 GNAPKASGAPG
-254 GGDAGASAG
+254 GGGAEVPSSGDAGVPG
-263 GNAVA
+263 GRA
-268 DAMDGEASAGASARA
+268 AGADGGAGA
-283 QGEPVNRNYA
+283 GAPGGPVNRDYA

-324 YLAHLLGVP
+324 YLAHLLGLP

-364 DGAEGMMRWI
+364 GGAEGMLRWI

-379 EAVDISA
+379 EAVDVSA
-386 AEAAGAAGAAAESGA
+386 AEAMAAE
-401 AEAVGATG
+401 VL
-409 TAAETGA
+409 
-416 VETAGA
+416 
-422 ETAET
+422 TAET
-427 GVAKAAGATG
+427 GVADANAVGASSVEMAGTEAESAGA
-437 IDATAGGIT
+437 AGGIT
-446 PTALLRTFRPELLP
+446 PAALLPTFRPELLP
-460 REPVTWQPTETSAN
+460 REPVIWRPEDTPAD

>member
-1 MRAAEQADSRAGET
+1 MTRAEAV
-15 AAPQV
+15 QV
-20 GETVAAQAGETGA
+20 AQAAQAAE
-33 ARTGGSGEMAL
+33 
-44 AQAEVVAAG
+44 AQAAQATELAEVASG
-53 WRGAGRYA
+53 GQRGAGRYA

-82 AKHEGR
+82 AKREGR

-97 DAQRSSEESAEQQLL
+97 DAQRSSEESAKQQLR

-137 ALQALREKGLVYECY
+137 ALEALRVRGLVYECY

-176 RELGESE
+176 RDLGESE

-207 EWEVRERFAVGA
+207 EWEVRERFAVG
-219 DGGSA
+219 
-224 SDGSAGG
+224 GG

-245 GNVPKASAG
+245 GNAPKGAG
-254 GGDAGASAG
+254 GAPAGAG
-263 GNAVA
+263 VG
-268 DAMDGEASAGASARA
+268 AGAPDGGGADSGG
-283 QGEPVNRNYA
+283 QVNRDYA

-324 YLAHLLGVP
+324 YLAHLLGLP

-364 DGAEGMMRWI
+364 GGAQGMLRWI
-374 AESLG
+374 ADSLG
-379 EAVDISA
+379 EAVDVSA
-386 AEAAGAAGAAAESGA
+386 VEAAG
-401 AEAVGATG
+401 
-409 TAAETGA
+409 
-416 VETAGA
+416 
-422 ETAET
+422 
-427 GVAKAAGATG
+427 
-437 IDATAGGIT
+437 AGGIT
-446 PTALLRTFRPELLP
+446 PAGMLRTFRPELLP
-460 REPVTWQPTETSAN
+460 REPVTWRPAENAED

>member
-1 MRAAEQADSRAGET
+1 MTRAEAVQVAQAAQ
-15 AAPQV
+15 AQ
-20 GETVAAQAGETGA
+20 AAQAGE
-33 ARTGGSGEMAL
+33 L
-44 AQAEVVAAG
+44 AEVASG
-53 WRGAGRYA
+53 GQRGAGRYA

-82 AKHEGR
+82 AKYEGR

-97 DAQRSSEESAEQQLL
+97 DAQRSSEESAKQQLR

-137 ALQALREKGLVYECY
+137 ALEALRVRGLVYECY

-207 EWEVRERFAVGA
+207 EWEVRERFAVG
-219 DGGSA
+219 
-224 SDGSAGG
+224 GG

-245 GNVPKASAG
+245 GNAPKGAGAGVGAG
-254 GGDAGASAG
+254 GAPDGGGAARPGVGASVG
-263 GNAVA
+263 GGA
-268 DAMDGEASAGASARA
+268 DSGG
-283 QGEPVNRNYA
+283 QVNRDYA

-324 YLAHLLGVP
+324 YLAHLLGLP

-364 DGAEGMMRWI
+364 GGAQGMLRWI
-374 AESLG
+374 ADSLG
-379 EAVDISA
+379 EAVDVSA
-386 AEAAGAAGAAAESGA
+386 AETVGAEVEAAGVAGAAGEP
-401 AEAVGATG
+401 EVPAVG
-409 TAAETGA
+409 
-416 VETAGA
+416 
-422 ETAET
+422 
-427 GVAKAAGATG
+427 
-437 IDATAGGIT
+437 GGIS
-446 PTALLRTFRPELLP
+446 PAGMLRTFRPELLP
-460 REPVTWQPTETSAN
+460 REPVTWRPAENAED

>member
-1 MRAAEQADSRAGET
+1 MVRAAEQAEAAGGEQRGSEERAAEAAIAEQVDSRAGET
-15 AAPQV
+15 AQ
-20 GETVAAQAGETGA
+20 AQK
-33 ARTGGSGEMAL
+33 
-44 AQAEVVAAG
+44 AES
-53 WRGAGRYA
+53 RGAGRYA

-97 DAQRSSEESAEQQLL
+97 DAQRSSEESAKQQLL

-165 HAAPGAYPGTC
+165 HAVPGAYPGTC
-176 RELGESE
+176 RDLGESE
-183 RAAKRA
+183 REAKRA

-207 EWEVRERFAVGA
+207 EWEVRERFAVE
-219 DGGSA
+219 
-224 SDGSAGG
+224 GG
-231 VYRGAV
+231 VYRGVV

-245 GNVPKASAG
+245 GNAPKGSGAG
-254 GGDAGASAG
+254 VGAAAPDGGDAGVGAG
-263 GNAVA
+263 GAP
-268 DAMDGEASAGASARA
+268 GA
-283 QGEPVNRNYA
+283 PVNRDYA
-293 YNLAVVVDDALAGV
+293 YNLAVVVDDTLAGV

-324 YLAHLLGVP
+324 YLAHLLGLP

-364 DGAEGMMRWI
+364 GGAEGMLRWI

-379 EAVDISA
+379 EAVDVS
-386 AEAAGAAGAAAESGA
+386 AAGAPEEAGAAAETA
-401 AEAVGATG
+401 
-409 TAAETGA
+409 AAETVGA
-416 VETAGA
+416 EVEAAGVAGA
-422 ETAET
+422 AGEPE
-427 GVAKAAGATG
+427 AAG
-437 IDATAGGIT
+437 AGGIT
-446 PTALLRTFRPELLP
+446 PAGLLPTFRPELLP
-460 REPVTWQPTETSAN
+460 REPVTWHPAETPAD

>member
-1 MRAAEQADSRAGET
+1 MTRAEAQAAPAAEEQ
-15 AAPQV
+15 
-20 GETVAAQAGETGA
+20 AAQAGETQA
-33 ARTGGSGEMAL
+33 EPQAGE
-44 AQAEVVAAG
+44 AQAAQAGELAEVASG
-53 WRGAGRYA
+53 GQRGAGRYA

-97 DAQRSSEESAEQQLL
+97 DAQRSSEESAKQQLR

-119 GYEGRLW
+119 GFEGRLW

-137 ALQALREKGLVYECY
+137 ALQALRVRGLVYECY

-207 EWEVRERFAVGA
+207 EWEVRERFAVG
-219 DGGSA
+219 
-224 SDGSAGG
+224 GG

-245 GNVPKASAG
+245 GNAPKGAGARAGAGVGAGAPDG
-254 GGDAGASAG
+254 GGADSG
-263 GNAVA
+263 G
-268 DAMDGEASAGASARA
+268 
-283 QGEPVNRNYA
+283 QVNRDYA

-324 YLAHLLGVP
+324 YLAHLLGLP

-364 DGAEGMMRWI
+364 GGAQGMLRWI

-379 EAVDISA
+379 EAVDVSA
-386 AEAAGAAGAAAESGA
+386 AEAAGAAGADGA
-401 AEAVGATG
+401 AEAAGTG
-409 TAAETGA
+409 EAGAAE
-416 VETAGA
+416 VP
-422 ETAET
+422 
-427 GVAKAAGATG
+427 AAG
-437 IDATAGGIT
+437 GGIS
-446 PTALLRTFRPELLP
+446 PADMLRNFRPELLP
-460 REPVTWQPTETSAN
+460 REPVTWRPAGTLAD

>member
-1 MRAAEQADSRAGET
+1 MVRVAEQAE
-15 AAPQV
+15 
-20 GETVAAQAGETGA
+20 
-33 ARTGGSGEMAL
+33 
-44 AQAEVVAAG
+44 AAG
-53 WRGAGRYA
+53 GGQRGAGRYA

-97 DAQRSSEESAEQQLL
+97 DAQRSSEESAKQQLL

-119 GYEGRLW
+119 AYEGRLW

-176 RELGESE
+176 RDLGESE

-207 EWEVRERFAVGA
+207 EWEVRERFAV
-219 DGGSA
+219 S
-224 SDGSAGG
+224 GG

-245 GNVPKASAG
+245 GNVPKASGVPGGGGEGVPG
-254 GGDAGASAG
+254 GGDAGA
-263 GNAVA
+263 
-268 DAMDGEASAGASARA
+268 DAMGGEASAGAGA
-283 QGEPVNRNYA
+283 GTPGGPVNRDYA

-324 YLAHLLGVP
+324 YLAHLLGLP

-364 DGAEGMMRWI
+364 GGAEGMLRWI

-379 EAVDISA
+379 EAVDVSA
-386 AEAAGAAGAAAESGA
+386 AE
-401 AEAVGATG
+401 V
-409 TAAETGA
+409 AETGA
-416 VETAGA
+416 AETVAAEVGAAEVAGA
-422 ETAET
+422 VGEPE
-427 GVAKAAGATG
+427 AAG
-437 IDATAGGIT
+437 AGGIT
-446 PTALLRTFRPELLP
+446 PAALLRTFRPELLP
-460 REPVTWQPTETSAN
+460 REPVIWRPAGTLAD